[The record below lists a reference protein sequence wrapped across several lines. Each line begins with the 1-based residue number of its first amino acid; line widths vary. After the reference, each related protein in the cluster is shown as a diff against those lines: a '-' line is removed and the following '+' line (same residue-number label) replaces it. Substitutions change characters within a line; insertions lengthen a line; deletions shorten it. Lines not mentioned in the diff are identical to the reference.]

1 MKKTALFAALLCL
14 AQSPL
19 HAAVPLLLNYQGKV
33 FDSAGLPLGSTG
45 SGATLASSPIN
56 RKIIFRIYAAASGGN
71 PLWTEE
77 QTATIALGEFSVV
90 LGNGIPASGL
100 AGGTAS
106 ATPASEATNHGDLD
120 AIFTSGDSRYLEI
133 AVDNGDAQIQS
144 TDVAVSPRQ
153 QITSTGY
160 AFHAKVADGI
170 ASSTDLSLS
179 PLSGTASN
187 YGLGWYGTG
196 RTFNTVAVDG
206 PVLYG
211 NGGGALGS
219 NVSGTQKIALNWNAS
234 GQVGLGATSSF
245 DSSNKLTIQ
254 GDDANSAGRQLV
266 IRGDSNPAERLY
278 VGFDTSLN
286 QATLQSYVAAST
298 AGNLQLNPVGGN
310 VGIGKTSAP
319 TVALDVT
326 GAVTATGAVT
336 GGSLNTAGTV
346 TATGAVTAGSLNTA
360 GTVTATGTVTGG
372 SLSTSGS
379 VTAASHVGDGSALT
393 SLAGANLA
401 TGSVPLAA
409 LVAAVQQAL
418 CPAGTV
424 VSYMGNTAPTT
435 GGWLLCDGSLKV
447 RADYPALFAVLGT
460 KCGYLTANDFYL
472 PDFRGR
478 FLRGWDNATNRDPD
492 RASRTIMAANGAVG
506 DNIGSIQT
514 DAFKNHTHPLSDT
527 YTNYSQTS
535 ANGGTGNTGATG
547 TLEQADTTANSA
559 TGGSE
564 TRPINAYVNYII
576 KY

>member
-1 MKKTALFAALLCL
+1 
-14 AQSPL
+14 
-19 HAAVPLLLNYQGKV
+19 
-33 FDSAGLPLGSTG
+33 
-45 SGATLASSPIN
+45 
-56 RKIIFRIYAAASGGN
+56 
-71 PLWTEE
+71 LWTEE
-77 QTATIALGEFSVV
+77 QTATVSLGEFSVV
-90 LGNGIPASGL
+90 LGNGISASGL

-106 ATPASEATNHGDLD
+106 ATPATEANNRGDLS
-120 AIFTSGDSRYLEI
+120 AVFTSGDSRYLEI
-133 AVDNGDAQIQS
+133 ALDNGDGQIQT
-144 TDVAVSPRQ
+144 TDVAISPRQ

-196 RTFNTVAVDG
+196 RTFNTIAVDG

-211 NGGGALGS
+211 NSGGALGS
-219 NVSGTQKIALNWNAS
+219 NVNGTQKIALNWNAS
-234 GQVGLGATSSF
+234 GQVGFGATSSF

-254 GDDANSAGRQLV
+254 GDDASTPGRQLV
-266 IRGDSNPAERLY
+266 IRGDSNPTERLNI
-278 VGFDTSLN
+278 GFDTNLN

-298 AGNLQLNPVGGN
+298 AGNLQLNPSGGN
-310 VGIGKTSAP
+310 VGIGKSAAP

-346 TATGAVTAGSLNTA
+346 TATGAVTGGSLVTG
-360 GTVTATGTVTGG
+360 GTVTATGAVTGG
-372 SLSTSGS
+372 SLNTSGA
-379 VTAASHVGDGSALT
+379 VTAASHVGNGAALT
-393 SLAGANLA
+393 SLTGTNIT

-424 VSYMGNTAPTT
+424 VAYMGTTAPTT

-460 KCGYLTANDFYL
+460 KCGYLTSNDFYL

-478 FLRGWDNATNRDPD
+478 FLRGWDSAIGRDPD
-492 RASRTIMAANGAVG
+492 RASRNAMAAGGNTG
-506 DNIGSIQT
+506 DAIGSIQG
-514 DAFKNHTHPLSDT
+514 DAFKNHTHAFSDT
-527 YTNYSQTS
+527 YTNFSQTS
-535 ANGGTGNTGATG
+535 ASGGAGNTGATG
-547 TLEQADTTANSA
+547 TLVQDDTTLYA
-559 TGGSE
+559 GGSE
-564 TRPINAYVNYII
+564 TRPMNAYVNYII
-576 KY
+576 KF

>member
-14 AQSPL
+14 AQSSL
-19 HAAVPLLLNYQGKV
+19 HAAVPSLLNYQGKV

-45 SGATLASSPIN
+45 SGATLVASPIN

-90 LGNGIPASGL
+90 LGNGISASGL

-106 ATPASEATNHGDLD
+106 ATPASEAINHGDLD
-120 AIFTSGDSRYLEI
+120 AVFTSGDSRYLEI
-133 AVDNGDAQIQS
+133 ALDNGDGQIQT
-144 TDVAVSPRQ
+144 TDVAISPRQ

-170 ASSTDLSLS
+170 AASTDLTLS

-211 NGGGALGS
+211 NSGGALGS

-234 GQVGLGATSSF
+234 GQIGVGATSSF

-254 GDDANSAGRQLV
+254 GDDASSPGRQLV
-266 IRGDSNPAERLY
+266 IRGDTNPTERLNI
-278 VGFDTSLN
+278 GFDTNLN

-298 AGNLQLNPVGGN
+298 VGNLQLNPSGGN
-310 VGIGKTSAP
+310 VGIGKSAAP
-319 TVALDVT
+319 TVALDVV

-360 GTVTATGTVTGG
+360 GTVTATGAVTGG

-379 VTAASHVGDGSALT
+379 VTAASHVGNGAALT
-393 SLAGANLA
+393 SLAGANLTA
-401 TGSVPLAA
+401 GSVPLAA

-424 VSYMGNTAPTT
+424 VSYMGNTAPT
-435 GGWLLCDGSLKV
+435 GWLLCDGALKV
-447 RADYPALFAVLGT
+447 RTDYPALFAVLGT

-478 FLRGWDNATNRDPD
+478 FLRGWDAAAGRDPD
-492 RASRTIMAANGAVG
+492 RASRTVMAANGAVG

-514 DAFKNHTHPLSDT
+514 DAFKTHTHTLTNQVSYLSEGNDQ
-527 YTNYSQTS
+527 S
-535 ANGGTGNTGATG
+535 GGYYDPVLESRNSGATG
-547 TLEQADTTANSA
+547 GN
-559 TGGSE
+559 E
-564 TRPINAYVNYII
+564 TRPINANVNYII
-576 KY
+576 KF